1 VKRRDFIV
9 AVSAAWLAGRPA
21 WAQAR
26 AARTVGIIAPGAMP
40 SDPAQRAKA
49 LRDGMADLGWTEGR
63 DVSYVY
69 RYGAFADLDAL
80 ARELVA
86 AKVDV
91 VVAFGSA
98 ASLAARRATDRV
110 PIIVAA
116 ASDLLADGLVK
127 SLARPGGNVTG
138 VSLRVPDV
146 AIKQLEILKEGV
158 PGLRRV
164 AIFYH
169 PSASDARSFAQLK
182 ALASGLD
189 LKVAD
194 YVATREADLPRLF
207 RQLSGVG
214 AIMVLPSTF
223 IDPMRGRIGELA
235 IKHHLPSMGAW
246 RVYADAGFLFA
257 YSARLADM
265 QERAAVYV
273 DKILKGARPG
283 DLPVEQPS
291 KFELVINLNTAW
303 ALGLTIPPTLLTR
316 ADDVIE

>member
-1 VKRRDFIV
+1 VKRRDFIA

-21 WAQAR
+21 RAQAR
-26 AARTVGIIAPGAMP
+26 AARTVGILAPGVLPA
-40 SDPAQRAKA
+40 DPAQRVEA
-49 LRDGMADLGWTEGR
+49 LRAGMADLGWNEGR
-63 DVSYVY
+63 DVSYAY

-80 ARELVA
+80 ARDLVA

-91 VVAFGSA
+91 IVAFGSA

-116 ASDLLADGLVK
+116 ASDLLADGLVM

-164 AIFYH
+164 AILYY
-169 PSASDARSFAQLK
+169 PSTSDARSFAQLK

-189 LKVAD
+189 LEVAG
-194 YVATREADLPRLF
+194 YVATLEADLPRLF
-207 RQLSGVG
+207 RQMSGVG

-235 IKHHLPSMGAW
+235 IKHELPSMGGW

-291 KFELVINLNTAW
+291 KFELVINLSTAW
-303 ALGLTIPPTLLTR
+303 ALGLTILPALLTR
-316 ADDVIE
+316 ADAVIE

>member
-1 VKRRDFIV
+1 VRRRDFI
-9 AVSAAWLAGRPA
+9 ATLSAAWLAGRPA
-21 WAQAR
+21 RAQAR
-26 AARTVGIIAPGAMP
+26 ASRSVGILAPGMLP
-40 SDPAQRAKA
+40 SDPAERAKH
-49 LRDGMADLGWTEGR
+49 LRAGMTALGWSEHR
-63 DVSYVY
+63 DISYAY
-69 RYGAFADLDAL
+69 RYGAQADLDAL

-98 ASLAARRATDRV
+98 ASLAAGRATDRV
-110 PIIVAA
+110 PIVVAA
-116 ASDLLADGLVK
+116 ASDLLADGLVA

-146 AIKQLEILKEGV
+146 AVKQLEILKEGV
-158 PGLRRV
+158 PGLKRV
-164 AIFYH
+164 AMLYH
-169 PSASDARSFAQLK
+169 PSASDTQSFARLK
-182 ALASGLD
+182 ALASAMD
-189 LKVAD
+189 LEVAG
-194 YVATREADLPRLF
+194 YPVVREEDLPRLF
-207 RQLSGVG
+207 GEMSGVG
-214 AIMVLPSTF
+214 AVMVLPSTF

-235 IKHHLPSMGAW
+235 IRHQVPSMGAW

-257 YSARLADM
+257 YSARLSDM

-303 ALGLTIPPTLLTR
+303 ALGLTVSQMLLSR
-316 ADDVIE
+316 ADEVIE